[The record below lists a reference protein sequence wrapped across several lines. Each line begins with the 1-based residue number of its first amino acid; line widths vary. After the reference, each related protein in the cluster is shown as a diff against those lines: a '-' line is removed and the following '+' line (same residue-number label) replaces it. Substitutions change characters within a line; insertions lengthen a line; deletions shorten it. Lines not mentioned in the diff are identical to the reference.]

1 MEIILFTIK
10 TDFDVVKT
18 DFDVEMYIDGSTN
31 QIYSDDEGLYMHT
44 FENIDSNH
52 IVRIEFV

>member
-10 TDFDVVKT
+10 TDFDV
-18 DFDVEMYIDGSTN
+18 ELYIDGSTN